1 MSELALYRKYRP
13 QNFKEVIGQDHIVSV
28 LENEAKQGKISHAYL
43 FSGSRGTGKTSI
55 ARIFAKSLGVNPE
68 DTYEIDAA
76 SNRGIDEIREI
87 RDGVHT
93 LPYSSKYKVYIVD
106 EVHMLTKEA
115 WNAFLKTL
123 EEPPAHCIF
132 IMATTE
138 PHKLLDTVISRCE
151 HFVFRKPSHTDITK
165 SILSVAKKEDSK
177 IEKSSASLIATL
189 AEGSFRDALSIL
201 QKIIHSSKDKELS
214 QEEVSKV
221 LGAPNSKLILE
232 ILKAVEAGDTEKGL
246 GAVRQA
252 SEANVDMQVFL
263 KLLLRDM
270 RFVLLLRFAKDMKDF
285 IKEELSEQDFE
296 SLSELAKSAKNINSK
311 TLLRF
316 LESYS
321 ALAYSVIP
329 ELPIE
334 LAVIETTQR

>member
-1 MSELALYRKYRP
+1 
-13 QNFKEVIGQDHIVSV
+13 
-28 LENEAKQGKISHAYL
+28 
-43 FSGSRGTGKTSI
+43 
-55 ARIFAKSLGVNPE
+55 
-68 DTYEIDAA
+68 
-76 SNRGIDEIREI
+76 
-87 RDGVHT
+87 
-93 LPYSSKYKVYIVD
+93 
-106 EVHMLTKEA
+106 
-115 WNAFLKTL
+115 
-123 EEPPAHCIF
+123 
-132 IMATTE
+132 MATTE

-151 HFVFRKPSHTDITK
+151 HFTFRKPSHTDIVK
-165 SILSVAKKEDSK
+165 AVLGVSKKEDVK

-214 QEEVSKV
+214 AEEVSKV

-232 ILKAVEAGDTEKGL
+232 ILDAIEIGDTEKGL

-270 RFVLLLRFAKDMKDF
+270 RFVLLLRFAKDMRDF
-285 IKEELSEQDFE
+285 IKEELSLEHFE
-296 SLSELAKSAKNINSK
+296 ALALLAKTAKNINSK

-321 ALAYSVIP
+321 ALAYSIIP